1 EGYPYRLAGQEISLG
16 GRIVAVA
23 DSFDTMTAARS
34 YSPAMSAE
42 AARRELARCSGTQF
56 DPAVVRAFLNVSL
69 GRLRWAAGPLAW
81 LAQLP
86 FANGFARVG
95 DLLVVGSRALA
106 GTAAVTVGASVAGAG
121 APPAASGQTQAPG
134 TAKAAATVISRTQ
147 PRPPQPAP
155 PAPPAAVAPP
165 PADPAPAPPSPT
177 PPPPPPPRP
186 PPPRWVLPPL
196 LWFLPLCP
204 PPPSPRLLPPRRSCR
219 PRPRRSPWPTPPPP
233 RRARP

>member
-106 GTAAVTVGASVAGAG
+106 GTAAVTAGASVAGAG
-121 APPAASGQTQAPG
+121 APPAANGQTPAD
-134 TAKAAATVISRTQ
+134 
-147 PRPPQPAP
+147 PAP
-155 PAPPAAVAPP
+155 PAPSPSPAPVGPP
-165 PADPAPAPPSPT
+165 PAPVVPPTLPTPPIPAA
-177 PPPPPPPRP
+177 PPPPPVVPPTP
-186 PPPRWVLPPL
+186 TPIAVADTATTPAGTAVTIPVLANDSGWTGTLDPTSVQVVSPPL
-196 LWFLPLCP
+196 HG
-204 PPPSPRLLPPRRSCR
+204 STTVA
-219 PRPRRSPWPTPPPP
+219 PTGT
-233 RRARP
+233 